1 MNNFVFSQGSDPLL
15 YTSPLSIQTPQS
27 DLEMRQRLDNAMA
40 QYQEMQRQFLE
51 KQSQTPQHS
60 QPQGKDRLGELDEI
74 IKDLDAGVVEKL
86 NQNAEYL
93 QLNVDIQNIIQAEI
107 MSSVRWKINE
117 NPNAISKIDKLKEVI
132 KDVKKEVVL
141 EEKKSMMEINDYL
154 KNFSDMTFDDYKKLK
169 AMTSNNESK

>member
-1 MNNFVFSQGSDPLL
+1 MNNFVFSQGGDPLL

-27 DLEMRQRLDNAMA
+27 DLEMRQRLDNAMV

-51 KQSQTPQHS
+51 KQSQIPQAS
-60 QPQGKDRLGELDEI
+60 QPQVKDRLGELDEI
-74 IKDLDAGVVEKL
+74 MKDLDNGVIEKL

-117 NPNAISKIDKLKEVI
+117 NPNAISKIDKLKDVI
-132 KDVKKEVVL
+132 KDVKKEVAL

-169 AMTSNNESK
+169 AMTSGNESK

>member
-132 KDVKKEVVL
+132 KDVKKEVAL

-169 AMTSNNESK
+169 AMTSSNESK